1 MLKRLF
7 PFLEWFQG
15 YGGRDLGRDAV
26 AGGTVALVLIPQS
39 LAYAKLAGL
48 PLEYGLYASLLPPI
62 VGALFGSSRQLC
74 TGPVAIGS
82 LLTATA
88 LEPLAVSGSAGYA
101 AYAVFLAFMVGLF
114 QFCLGVF
121 RLGIV
126 IHLMSLPV
134 IHGFIT
140 AAALIIASSQ
150 LGGLL
155 GVAADK
161 GEYQYET
168 VIRVLEA
175 AGQYVHWPTLL
186 MAALAF
192 AIILGCRRFR
202 ATFPGALVA
211 VVVTTIFSWGLGFGL
226 ETEADISALKSSH
239 ATRLV
244 AKFNE
249 ALDAVPPL
257 VERRNQA
264 NNELAS
270 AKKSLLMG
278 KAVDLRH
285 EIDILALRI
294 ARHRGEAARIRREI
308 RRLVFEAA
316 PSKDGMR
323 VFYPRDAVPKGV
335 EGDGRGWRIRVGGEP
350 FALDRI
356 RLKGGGDV
364 VGAVPG
370 GLPGFSFPTFD
381 AGIMLQLLSY
391 IAIIALLGFMEAATI
406 SKSIAAKTG
415 QRLDYNQELI
425 GQGLAKL
432 TGAFGQSYLTS
443 GSFARSAIN
452 FQAGAVS
459 GLSGVFTGLAVAVAL
474 SFFTSLL
481 YYLPQATLSAVIM
494 MAVVRMVNFSGLVR
508 AWRTQRID
516 GAIGLITFASTLYF
530 APRLDKGIFI
540 GVGLSLLFY
549 LYKGMRP
556 KVSSLT
562 PGKDGT
568 LHDAS
573 GHGLKQCRYID
584 LIRFSGPLFF
594 PNASYLEETVSK
606 RRKTR
611 KDLRH
616 ILIVANGINDI
627 DTTGADALS
636 LIMDRVRSGG
646 VDISLCGLTTPVRET
661 LKQTGLLAR
670 IGEDHIYPQ
679 HRPGPVRHL
688 RPDAQGR
695 KGRGVSP
702 GAVLRR
708 EGKGGVRCTRA
719 WPSIFSIPWPWG

>member
-15 YGGRDLGRDAV
+15 YKGRDLGRDV
-26 AGGTVALVLIPQS
+26 MAGGTVALVLIPQS

-48 PLEYGLYASLLPPI
+48 PLQYGLYASLLPPI

-74 TGPVAIGS
+74 TGPVAIAS
-82 LLTATA
+82 LLTAVA
-88 LEPLAVSGSAGYA
+88 LEPVAVSGSAGYA
-101 AYAVFLAFMVGLF
+101 AYAVLLAFMVGLF
-114 QFCLGVF
+114 QFCLGLF

-126 IHLMSLPV
+126 IHLLSLPV

-161 GEYQYET
+161 GEHQYET

-175 AGQYVHWPTLL
+175 AGQYVHWPSLL
-186 MAALAF
+186 MAAFAF
-192 AIILGCRRFR
+192 AIIFGCRRFHP
-202 ATFPGALVA
+202 TFPGALVA
-211 VVVTTIFSWGLGFGL
+211 VVLTTILSWGLGFGL
-226 ETEADISALKSSH
+226 EAEADISALKSSH
-239 ATRLV
+239 ANKLV
-244 AKFNE
+244 AEFNQ

-264 NNELAS
+264 NKELTS
-270 AKKSLLMG
+270 ARKSLQMG
-278 KAVDLRH
+278 KTVDLRH
-285 EIDILALRI
+285 EIDSLALRI
-294 ARHRGEAARIRREI
+294 AQHRGKAAQLRREI

-316 PSKDGMR
+316 PSGDGMR
-323 VFYPRDAVPKGV
+323 VFYPRGVVPEGV
-335 EGDGRGWRIRVGGEP
+335 EGDGRGWRIRVEGEP
-350 FALDRI
+350 FATDRI
-356 RLKGGGDV
+356 KLRGGGDV
-364 VGAVPG
+364 VGAIPG
-370 GLPGFSFPTFD
+370 GLPGFALPVFD
-381 AGIMLQLLSY
+381 VSIVLQLLSY
-391 IAIIALLGFMEAATI
+391 MVVIALLGFMEAATV

-432 TGAFGQSYLTS
+432 SGAFWQSYLTS
-443 GSFARSAIN
+443 GSFSRSAIN
-452 FQAGAVS
+452 FQAGGVT
-459 GLSGVFTGLAVAVAL
+459 GLSGVFTGLVVAVAL

-494 MAVVRMVNFSGLVR
+494 VAVIRMVSFSGLIR
-508 AWRTQRID
+508 AWKTQRFD

-556 KVSSLT
+556 KVSSLS

-573 GHGLKQCRYID
+573 GHGLKPCPYIE

-594 PNASYLEETVSK
+594 PNASYLEETISEH
-606 RRKTR
+606 RKVR

-636 LIMDRVRSGG
+636 LIVDRVRSGG
-646 VDISLCGLTTPVRET
+646 VDISLCGLTTPVRQA
-661 LKQTGLLAR
+661 LKQTGLLTR
-670 IGEDHIYPQ
+670 IGQDHIFPNIDQALCAIYEQAHGEDKEENCPLA
-679 HRPGPVRHL
+679 PFC
-688 RPDAQGR
+688 
-695 KGRGVSP
+695 GVKE
-702 GAVLRR
+702 R
-708 EGKGGVRCTRA
+708 EE
-719 WPSIFSIPWPWG
+719 